1 MASSRLE
8 LHELYSQRTSTDRVL
23 IDQALLMIGLDP
35 PAEYNPCDA
44 AQVLLDLGMEYITQ

>member
-1 MASSRLE
+1 MMTVASTLVE
-8 LHELYSQRTSTDRVL
+8 QNMMDQHRVL

-44 AQVLLDLGMEYITQ
+44 AQVLLARTTTML